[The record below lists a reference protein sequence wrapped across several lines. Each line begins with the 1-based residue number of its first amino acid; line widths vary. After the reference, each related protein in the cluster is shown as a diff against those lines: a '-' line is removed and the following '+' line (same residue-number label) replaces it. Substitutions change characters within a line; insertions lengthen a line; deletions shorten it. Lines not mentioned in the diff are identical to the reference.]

1 MRDTDGL
8 GGVIIRGDASQ
19 GLPVCS
25 MVLSD
30 DEFKLFSHL
39 VYNESGLI
47 IKEAKKEF
55 LQARLQKRLQAN
67 NLTSFYRYYKF
78 VTDKTRGQRELLDLV
93 DSLTINETSF
103 FRNRP
108 QFDLFSNFI
117 IPALLKKK
125 STEDRKLRLWSAGC
139 SRGQEPYSIAMSV
152 LMQGEFLSTWDIK
165 ILASDI
171 SLRMLENAQKGMYSE
186 HDTETI
192 APEVRAR
199 YFEKID
205 DNFHIKPQVKK
216 LVVFD
221 YHNLK
226 HENGLKGLDVIF
238 CRNVMIYFDH
248 EEQSRLVDKFYHCL
262 ADGGYL
268 FLGHAESLQGLSE
281 KFKFIYHNKGTV
293 YQKVSPGIR

>member
-1 MRDTDGL
+1 
-8 GGVIIRGDASQ
+8 
-19 GLPVCS
+19 

-30 DEFKLFSHL
+30 DEFKLFSSL

-67 NLTSFYRYYKF
+67 NLTSYYRYYKF
-78 VTDKTRGQRELLDLV
+78 VTDKTQGHRELLDLV

-108 QFDLFSNFI
+108 QFDLFANII
-117 IPALLKKK
+117 IPSLLKKK
-125 STEDRKLRLWSAGC
+125 GTEDKKLRMWSAGC

-152 LMQGEFLSTWDIK
+152 LMQAESLSTWDIK

-171 SLRMLENAQKGMYSE
+171 SLRMLENAQKGIYSE
-186 HDTETI
+186 HDMETI
-192 APEVRAR
+192 TSEMRLR
-199 YFEKID
+199 YFDKVD
-205 DNFHIKPQVKK
+205 GNFQVKQQVRN

-248 EEQSRLVDKFYHCL
+248 DEQVRLIDKFYRCL
-262 ADGGYL
+262 AEEGYL
-268 FLGHAESLQGLSE
+268 FLGHAESLQGLSD
-281 KFKFIYHNKGTV
+281 KFRFIFHNKGTV
-293 YQKVSPGIR
+293 YQKISQGTR

>member
-1 MRDTDGL
+1 
-8 GGVIIRGDASQ
+8 
-19 GLPVCS
+19 

-30 DEFKLFSHL
+30 DEFKLFSNL
-39 VYNESGLI
+39 VHQESGI
-47 IKEAKKEF
+47 IIRDTKKEF

-67 NLTSFYRYYKF
+67 NLTSYYRYYKF
-78 VTDKTRGQRELLDLV
+78 VTDKGQGQRELLDLV

-108 QFDLFSNFI
+108 QFDLFSNLV

-125 STEDRKLRLWSAGC
+125 NQEGRKLRMWSAGC

-152 LMQGEFLSTWDIK
+152 LAQIGWADAWDIK

-171 SLRMLENAQKGMYSE
+171 SLRVLENAQKGTYSE
-186 HDTETI
+186 QDMDAVPMELRSVFFERVEETFR
-192 APEVRAR
+192 VRP
-199 YFEKID
+199 
-205 DNFHIKPQVKK
+205 HVKK
-216 LVVFD
+216 IVVFD

-226 HENGLKGLDVIF
+226 HDNGLKGLDAIF
-238 CRNVMIYFDH
+238 CRNVMIYFDR
-248 EEQSRLVDKFYHCL
+248 EEQRKLVEKFHQSL

-268 FLGHAESLQGLSE
+268 FLGHAESLQGISD

-293 YQKVSPGIR
+293 YQKSDGSGLQS

>member
-1 MRDTDGL
+1 MSQS
-8 GGVIIRGDASQ
+8 ASQ
-19 GLPVCS
+19 DQPVCS
-25 MVLSD
+25 MLLSD

-47 IKEAKKEF
+47 IKETKKEF

-67 NLTSFYRYYKF
+67 NLTSYYRYYKF
-78 VTDKTRGQRELLDLV
+78 VTDKTRGKRELLDLV

-108 QFDLFSNFI
+108 QFDLFSSLI

-125 STEDRKLRLWSAGC
+125 STNDRKIRLWSAGC

-152 LMQGEFLSTWDIK
+152 LMQAEFASTWDIK

-171 SLRMLENAQKGMYSE
+171 SLRMLESAQKGIFSE
-186 HDTETI
+186 RDME
-192 APEVRAR
+192 AVSPEMRSR
-199 YFEKID
+199 YFDKID
-205 DNFHIKPQVKK
+205 ENYQVKTRVRQ
-216 LVVFD
+216 LIVFD

-226 HENGLKGLDVIF
+226 HENGLRGLEVIF

-248 EEQSRLVDKFYHCL
+248 QEQVRLIEKFYNCL
-262 ADGGYL
+262 ADDGYL
-268 FLGHAESLQGLSE
+268 FLGHAESLQGLSD
-281 KFKFIYHNKGTV
+281 KFRFIFHNKGAV
-293 YQKVSPGIR
+293 YQKIGPGTPDPAR